1 MSEMKLTLFISTLCL
16 LAIASLWIGDLFE
29 SFDVDGE
36 EEVVTLPA
44 KNTEQQVDKD
54 LLPSDRLI
62 REDHH
67 FSIPS
72 DTQYQENH
80 QADTMKQS
88 HEDMDSVISEELKN
102 VFVDFEIQEFE
113 TGYKIDSK
121 ILQQLK
127 TKEGIERQEAQKI
140 YLQSASPELILHSN

>member
-1 MSEMKLTLFISTLCL
+1 MSEMKLTFFISTLCL

-67 FSIPS
+67 FFIPA
-72 DTQYQENH
+72 DTQHQENH
-80 QADTMKQS
+80 QADTMRES
-88 HEDMDSVISEELKN
+88 REDMDSVISEELKN
-102 VFVDFEIQEFE
+102 VFVDIEIQEFE
-113 TGYKIDSK
+113 KGYKIDSK
-121 ILQQLK
+121 ILQQLE
-127 TKEGIERQEAQKI
+127 TKDR
-140 YLQSASPELILHSN
+140 H

>member
-67 FSIPS
+67 FSTPS

-121 ILQQLK
+121 ILQQLE

>member
-1 MSEMKLTLFISTLCL
+1 MSEMKLTFFISTLCL

-67 FSIPS
+67 FFYPRRHSAS
-72 DTQYQENH
+72 RESSSRYNE
-80 QADTMKQS
+80 
-88 HEDMDSVISEELKN
+88 VIS
-102 VFVDFEIQEFE
+102 
-113 TGYKIDSK
+113 
-121 ILQQLK
+121 
-127 TKEGIERQEAQKI
+127 
-140 YLQSASPELILHSN
+140 

>member
-44 KNTEQQVDKD
+44 KNIEQQVEKD

-62 REDHH
+62 LEDHH

-80 QADTMKQS
+80 QADTIKQS

-102 VFVDFEIQEFE
+102 VFLDFEMQEFE

-121 ILQQLK
+121 ILQQLE
-127 TKEGIERQEAQKI
+127 TKEA
-140 YLQSASPELILHSN
+140 H